1 MITTITT
8 ITTATTTT
16 LIAAPHLTAAGI
28 VAVATLI
35 ILLAIRE
42 IFGADTSG
50 NPVLKSV
57 TQISG
62 IVSVALLFA
71 FASIVATKVLTIL

>member
-8 ITTATTTT
+8 ITTTTT
-16 LIAAPHLTAAGI
+16 LIAMPQITAAGI

-50 NPVLKSV
+50 NPVLRSV
-57 TQISG
+57 TKVSG

-71 FASIVATKVLTIL
+71 FASIVASKVLTII

>member
-8 ITTATTTT
+8 ITTTTTT
-16 LIAAPHLTAAGI
+16 LVSTPQLTAAGI

-35 ILLAIRE
+35 FLLAIRE

-57 TQISG
+57 TKVSG

-71 FASIVATKVLTIL
+71 FASIVASKVLTII

>member
-8 ITTATTTT
+8 ITTTTTT
-16 LIAAPHLTAAGI
+16 LVSTPQLTAAGI

-35 ILLAIRE
+35 LLLAIRE

-57 TQISG
+57 TKVSG

-71 FASIVATKVLTIL
+71 FASIVASKVLTII